1 MTIHVLTLTSV
12 TGRRPSLQS
21 IVRVTLETL
30 LVTKMDAITFGFW
43 KKQMR
48 IVLDIETNLAHDK
61 IHVAVTKDID
71 TGEVKTWKV
80 ADNLR
85 EYLKGVSL
93 IVMHNG
99 IAFDAPVLNR
109 LWKTKIRLN
118 QVYDTLIVSRLL
130 DPSSENGH
138 SLEAWGNSLGFHKI
152 DYAAV
157 WQWMMDRKEEYRGE
171 CFDNPIDSLLNH
183 YCIRD
188 VEVTAKLYLKLCNE
202 FNEKQF
208 SLESLEL
215 EQSVAA
221 IIAKQ
226 ERNGFKLDQ
235 IYATCLL
242 TDIKSKVAGIYE
254 RMQQRWPPVTVER
267 YSDKTGKRLKDSVV
281 TFNPGSRQQ
290 IGERLKEL
298 GWKPKEFTET
308 GQPKVDETI
317 LANIKIP
324 EAQII
329 AEYLMLQKRISQIE
343 SWMEAVGK
351 DGRVHGKVITNGAVT
366 GRMTHS
372 SPNMA
377 QIPNSSSIYG
387 PECREC
393 WTVEDGNVLV
403 GCDASGLEL
412 RMLAHYMKDE
422 GYVRTVTEGSS
433 KDGTD
438 VHTVN
443 QRAAGLSTRDNAK
456 TFIYAFLYGAG
467 DGKIGSIVGGTA
479 KDGARLKAK
488 FLQQTPAL
496 AKLIQRVSKQAA
508 KGWVPGLDG
517 RRIWVRSEHAALNS
531 LLQGAGAIVMKKA
544 LVIFDNKVKA
554 NKWPVK
560 YVANVHDEFQL
571 ECPKEI
577 ADIVGSAARMAIIE
591 AGEFF
596 KLRCPLDGEYKIG
609 ANWRQTH

>member
-1 MTIHVLTLTSV
+1 
-12 TGRRPSLQS
+12 
-21 IVRVTLETL
+21 
-30 LVTKMDAITFGFW
+30 
-43 KKQMR
+43 MR

-61 IHVAVTKDID
+61 IHVVVTKDID
-71 TGEVKTWKV
+71 TGEVRTWKQ
-80 ADNLR
+80 ANNLL

-99 IAFDAPVLNR
+99 ISFDAPVLNR

-130 DPSSENGH
+130 DPSREKGH
-138 SLEAWGNSLGFHKI
+138 TLEAWGNTLGFHKI
-152 DYAAV
+152 DYKAV
-157 WQWMMDRKEEYRGE
+157 WQWMMDRPEEYKNE
-171 CFDNPIDSLLNH
+171 CFDNPIDSLLDH
-183 YCIRD
+183 YCVRD
-188 VEVTAKLYLKLCNE
+188 VEVTAKLYFHQIGELDNFYTDYNDELFPLLKNVK
-202 FNEKQF
+202 NK
-208 SLESLEL
+208 ESIEL
-215 EQSVAA
+215 EHSVAV

-242 TDIKSKVAGIYE
+242 TDIKSKMAGIYD
-254 RMQQRWPPVTVER
+254 RMQERWPPFTLER
-267 YSDKTGKRLKDSVV
+267 ISDKTGKRLKDSVV

-290 IGERLKEL
+290 IGEKLKEL
-298 GWKPKEFTET
+298 GWKPKLFTPT
-308 GQPKVDETI
+308 GHPIVDEGV
-317 LANIKIP
+317 LANVKIP

-329 AEYLMLQKRISQIE
+329 AEYLMLSKRVAQIE
-343 SWMEAVGK
+343 SWLLAVGK

-393 WTVEDGNVLV
+393 WTVEDSNVLV

-412 RMLAHYMKDE
+412 RMLAHYMKDQ

-467 DGKIGSIVGGTA
+467 DAKIGSIVGGNA
-479 KDGARLKAK
+479 KAGAKLKEN
-488 FLQQTPAL
+488 FLGQTPAL
-496 AKLIQRVSKQAA
+496 AKLIDKVKGLASK
-508 KGWVPGLDG
+508 GYLSGLDG
-517 RRIWVRSEHAALNS
+517 RRIWVRSEHAALNT

-544 LVIFDNKVKA
+544 LVLFDDKVIA
-554 NKWPVK
+554 NKWNVK
-560 YVANVHDEFQL
+560 LVVNVHDEIQF
-571 ECPKEI
+571 ECPKDI
-577 ADIVGSAARMAIIE
+577 AEEAGKAAKQSIVE
-591 AGEFF
+591 AGEHF
-596 KLRCPLDGEYKIG
+596 KLRCPLDGQYKIG
-609 ANWRQTH
+609 NNWRHTH

>member
-1 MTIHVLTLTSV
+1 MVNTM
-12 TGRRPSLQS
+12 
-21 IVRVTLETL
+21 RV
-30 LVTKMDAITFGFW
+30 
-43 KKQMR
+43 
-48 IVLDIETNLAHDK
+48 VLDIETNLAHDK

-71 TGEVKTWKV
+71 TGEVRTWKV

-85 EYLKGVSL
+85 EYLKDVSL

-99 IAFDAPVLNR
+99 ISFDAPVLNR

-130 DPSSENGH
+130 DPSRETGH
-138 SLEAWGNSLGFHKI
+138 SLEAWGNTLGFHKI

-393 WTVEDGNVLV
+393 WTVEEGNVLV

-412 RMLAHYMKDE
+412 RMLAHYMRDE
-422 GYVRTVTEGSS
+422 GYVDTVTKGNS
-433 KDGTD
+433 KEGTD

-443 QRAAGLSTRDNAK
+443 QKAAGLPTRDAAK

-467 DGKIGSIVGGTA
+467 DAKIGSITGGTA
-479 KDGARLKAK
+479 KDGAKLKSK

-496 AKLIQRVSKQAA
+496 AKLIERVGKQAA

-571 ECPKEI
+571 ECPKDI
-577 ADIVGSAARMAIIE
+577 AEEVGKAARMSIIE
-591 AGEFF
+591 AGEYF

-609 ANWRQTH
+609 RSWRHTH

>member
-1 MTIHVLTLTSV
+1 
-12 TGRRPSLQS
+12 
-21 IVRVTLETL
+21 
-30 LVTKMDAITFGFW
+30 
-43 KKQMR
+43 MR
-48 IVLDIETNLAHDK
+48 IVLDCETNLAHDK
-61 IHVAVTKDID
+61 IHVVVTKNID
-71 TGEVKTWKV
+71 TGEVKLWKQ

-85 EYLKGVSL
+85 EYLKDVSL

-99 IAFDAPVLNR
+99 ISFDAPVLNR

-130 DPSSENGH
+130 DPSRENGH
-138 SLEAWGNSLGFHKI
+138 SLEAWGQTLGFHKI
-152 DYAAV
+152 DYAKV
-157 WQWMMDRKEEYRGE
+157 WTWLMDRPQAYSGE
-171 CFDNPIDSLLNH
+171 CFDLPHHGLLDD
-183 YCIRD
+183 YCVRD
-188 VEVTAKLYLKLCNE
+188 VEVTAKLYLKLVSD

-215 EQSVAA
+215 ENSVAA
-221 IIAKQ
+221 IIAQQ
-226 ERNGFKLDQ
+226 ERNGFKIDQ

-242 TDIKSKVAGIYE
+242 TDIKSRVAEIYE
-254 RMQQRWPPVTVER
+254 RMQSRWPPVTVER

-308 GQPKVDETI
+308 GIPKIDETV
-317 LANIKIP
+317 LAGIKIP
-324 EAQII
+324 EAQVI
-329 AEYLMLQKRISQIE
+329 AEYLMLNKRISQIE

-377 QIPNSSSIYG
+377 QIPNAGSIYG

-393 WTVEDGNVLV
+393 WTVEEGNVLV

-412 RMLAHYMKDE
+412 RMLAHYMKDND
-422 GYVRTVTEGSS
+422 YVRTVTEGSS
-433 KDGTD
+433 KLGTD

-443 QRAAGLSTRDNAK
+443 QRAAGLTTRDSAK

-467 DGKIGSIVGGTA
+467 DAKIGTIVGGSA
-479 KDGARLKAK
+479 KDGERLKRK

-496 AKLIQRVSKQAA
+496 AKLIERVGKQAA

-544 LVIFDNKVKA
+544 LVIFDNKRRA
-554 NKWPVK
+554 NNWPVK
-560 YVANVHDEFQL
+560 YVANVHDEAQL
-571 ECPKEI
+571 ECPKDI
-577 ADIVGSAARMAIIE
+577 AEEVGKAFKQSIIE
-591 AGEFF
+591 AGEHY

>member
-1 MTIHVLTLTSV
+1 M
-12 TGRRPSLQS
+12 S
-21 IVRVTLETL
+21 IARVTLGTL
-30 LVTKMDAITFGFW
+30 PVTRTDAITFGLW

-61 IHVAVTKDID
+61 IHLVVTKDID
-71 TGEVKTWKV
+71 TGEVRKWK
-80 ADNLR
+80 AASNLP
-85 EYLKGVSL
+85 EFLKGASL

-99 IAFDAPVLNR
+99 ISFDAPVLNR
-109 LWKTKIRLN
+109 LWKTKIRLS

-130 DPSSENGH
+130 DPSRENGH
-138 SLEAWGNSLGFHKI
+138 ALEAWGRTLGFHKI
-152 DYAAV
+152 DYTAV
-157 WQWMMDRKEEYRGE
+157 WQWMMDRKEEYKGE
-171 CFDNPIDSLLNH
+171 CFDSPIDNLLSD

-188 VEVTAKLYLKLCNE
+188 VEVTCKLYHHLVSTTA
-202 FNEKQF
+202 EKAF
-208 SLESLEL
+208 SQESIDL
-215 EQSVAA
+215 EQRVAS
-221 IIAKQ
+221 IIAEQ
-226 ERNGFKLDQ
+226 ERHGFKLDQ
-235 IYATCLL
+235 ITTTVLL

-254 RMQQRWPPVTVER
+254 RMQERWPPVVTPMFH
-267 YSDKTGKRLKDSVV
+267 KTHGRPIKDSVV

-290 IGERLKEL
+290 IGEKLKEL
-298 GWKPKEFTET
+298 GWKPKEFTDK

-317 LANIKIP
+317 LSKIKIP
-324 EAQII
+324 EAQVI
-329 AEYLMLQKRISQIE
+329 AEYLMLQKRVSQIE
-343 SWMEAVGK
+343 SWLEAVGK
-351 DGRVHGKVITNGAVT
+351 DGRVHGRVTTNGAVT

-377 QIPNSSSIYG
+377 QIPNSGSLYG

-393 WTVEDGNVLV
+393 WSVEDGNVLV

-422 GYVRTVTEGSS
+422 DYVRTVCEGSS

-467 DGKIGSIVGGTA
+467 DAKIGSIVGGSA
-479 KDGARLKAK
+479 KDGAKLKGK
-488 FLQQTPAL
+488 FLEQTPAL
-496 AKLIQRVSKQAA
+496 AKLIANVGKQAA

-544 LVIFDNKVKA
+544 LVIFHDKIKT
-554 NKWPVK
+554 NKWNVK
-560 YVANVHDEFQL
+560 LVANVHDEFQF
-571 ECPKEI
+571 ECDRNI
-577 ADIVGSAARMAIIE
+577 AEDAGKAAKMSIIE
-591 AGEFF
+591 AGIHFN
-596 KLRCPLDGEYKIG
+596 LRCPLDGEYKIG
-609 ANWRQTH
+609 RNWRETH

>member
-1 MTIHVLTLTSV
+1 
-12 TGRRPSLQS
+12 
-21 IVRVTLETL
+21 
-30 LVTKMDAITFGFW
+30 
-43 KKQMR
+43 MR

-61 IHVAVTKDID
+61 IHLVVTKDID
-71 TGEVKTWKV
+71 TGEVRTWK
-80 ADNLR
+80 AASNLP
-85 EYLKGVSL
+85 EFLKDASL

-99 IAFDAPVLNR
+99 ISFDAPVLNR
-109 LWKTKIRLN
+109 LWKTKIRSS

-130 DPSSENGH
+130 DPSRENGH
-138 SLEAWGNSLGFHKI
+138 SLEAWGQTLGFHKI

-157 WQWMMDRKEEYRGE
+157 WQWMMDRKEAYAGE
-171 CFDNPIDSLLNH
+171 CFDSPIDSLLEH

-188 VEVTAKLYLKLCNE
+188 VEVTAKLFVRLSSDVV
-202 FNEKQF
+202 EKQF
-208 SLESLEL
+208 SQESVEL
-215 EQSVAA
+215 EHRVAQ
-221 IIAKQ
+221 IISEQ

-254 RMQQRWPPVTVER
+254 QMQQRWPPVITPKFH
-267 YSDKTGKRLKDSVV
+267 KTHGRPIKDSIV

-290 IGERLKEL
+290 IGEKLKEL

-324 EAQII
+324 EAQVI

-377 QIPNSSSIYG
+377 QIPNAGSIYG

-412 RMLAHYMKDE
+412 RMLAHYMEDE
-422 GYVRTVTEGSS
+422 AYVRTVCEGSS

-443 QRAAGLSTRDNAK
+443 QRAAGLATRDNAK

-467 DGKIGSIVGGTA
+467 DAKIGSIVGGSA
-479 KDGARLKAK
+479 KDGEKLKAK
-488 FLQQTPAL
+488 FLAKTPAL
-496 AKLIQRVSKQAA
+496 AKLLGRIKKSAA
-508 KGWVPGLDG
+508 RGFCKGLDG
-517 RRIWVRSEHAALNS
+517 RCIWIRSEHAALNS

-544 LVIFDNKVKA
+544 LVLFDDKREA
-554 NKWPVK
+554 NNWPVK
-560 YVANVHDEFQL
+560 YVANVHDEFQM

-577 ADIVGSAARMAIIE
+577 ADEVGKAARLSIIE
-591 AGEFF
+591 AGEFY

-609 ANWRQTH
+609 RNWRETH